1 MNNELLATLDYIE
14 QERGISR
21 EVLIDAIEKA
31 ILSASKKS
39 IHPANDV
46 EVKIDRTTGLIK
58 AWAKLEVVETNPTCD
73 QILVAPAIERYPGAK
88 VGDVVKWEVTPKNF
102 GRVAAQ
108 YAKNTIMNQ
117 LRKAEKEIVL
127 EEFKDRV
134 GQIVSG
140 VVRRFESGNIIV
152 DMQKA
157 EGVLTPKEKIPGESY
172 MQGDRINALL
182 KKIDPSGAG
191 PSLILSR
198 VSDELIRRLFERE
211 VSEIHDGIVQIKG
224 IAREAGSRTK
234 IAVFSSD
241 SHVDPIGACVGM
253 RGMRVK
259 NITAELGGEKI
270 DIIRFDEDVKVFS
283 ANALQPAVL
292 KSVEIDEAART
303 VNIKVM
309 PDQLSL
315 AIGKRGQNVR
325 LTSKLIGWKININ
338 SDEPV
343 VEVSFEEKLGQTISS
358 LSDTLNLDKE
368 IAGKLVSAGFLSVDS
383 LKSAEVSD
391 LSKIQG
397 LSEDDV
403 QKVVE
408 ALKNMDSTKEQ
419 FIQDSN

>member
-46 EVKIDRTTGLIK
+46 EVKIDRASGLIK
-58 AWAKLEVVETNPTCD
+58 AWAKLEIVESTPTCD
-73 QILVAPAIERYPGAK
+73 QILIAVAKERYPNAK
-88 VGDVVKWEVTPKNF
+88 LGDVVKWEVTPKNF

-140 VVRRFESGNIIV
+140 IVRRFEAGNIIV

-211 VSEIHDGIVQIKG
+211 VSEIHDGIVQIKA

-270 DIIRFDEDVKVFS
+270 DIIRYDEDVKVFA
-283 ANALQPAVL
+283 ANALQPAAL
-292 KSVEIDEAART
+292 KTVEIDEVGRT
-303 VNIKVM
+303 INIKVA

-338 SDEPV
+338 SDAPV
-343 VEVSFEEKLGQTISS
+343 VEVSFEEKLGQTITS
-358 LSDTLNLDKE
+358 LSDTLKLDKA
-368 IAGKLVSAGFLSVDS
+368 IAEKLVNGGFLSVES
-383 LKSAEVSD
+383 LKSVEVAD
-391 LSKIQG
+391 LSKIDG

-408 ALKNMDSTKEQ
+408 ALKNMDSIKE
-419 FIQDSN
+419 

>member
-1 MNNELLATLDYIE
+1 MNSELLATLDYIE

-46 EVKIDRTTGLIK
+46 EVKIDRASGLIK
-58 AWAKLEVVETNPTCD
+58 AWAKLEVVDGIPTCD
-73 QILVAPAIERYPGAK
+73 QILFAVAKERYPNTK
-88 VGDVVKWEVTPKNF
+88 LGDVVKWEVTPKNF
-102 GRVAAQ
+102 GRIAAQ

-172 MQGDRINALL
+172 MQGDRINAIL

-198 VSDELIRRLFERE
+198 VSDELIRKLFERE
-211 VSEIHDGIVQIKG
+211 VSEIHDGIVQIKA

-270 DIIRFDEDVKVFS
+270 DIIRYDEDVKVFS
-283 ANALQPAVL
+283 ANALQPAAL
-292 KSVEIDEAART
+292 KTVELDEAART
-303 VNIKVM
+303 INIKVA

-338 SDEPV
+338 SDAPV
-343 VEVSFEEKLGQTISS
+343 VEVSFEEKLGQTIAS
-358 LSDTLNLDKE
+358 LSDTLKLDKT
-368 IAGKLVSAGFLSVDS
+368 IAEKLVNGGFLSEES
-383 LKSAEVSD
+383 LKSVEVSD
-391 LSKIQG
+391 LSKIDG

-408 ALKNMDSTKEQ
+408 ALKNMDSKKE
-419 FIQDSN
+419 

>member
-1 MNNELLATLDYIE
+1 MNSELLATLDYIE

-21 EVLIDAIEKA
+21 EVLIDTIEKA

-46 EVKIDRTTGLIK
+46 EVKIDRASGLIK
-58 AWAKLEVVETNPTCD
+58 AWAKLEVVDGSPTCD
-73 QILVAPAIERYPGAK
+73 QILIAVAKERYPNAK
-88 VGDVVKWEVTPKNF
+88 LGDIVKWEVTPKNF
-102 GRVAAQ
+102 GRIAAQ

-127 EEFKDRV
+127 DEFKDRV

-140 VVRRFESGNIIV
+140 VVRRFEAGNIIV

-241 SHVDPIGACVGM
+241 AHVDPIGACVGM

-270 DIIRFDEDVKVFS
+270 DIIR
-283 ANALQPAVL
+283 
-292 KSVEIDEAART
+292 
-303 VNIKVM
+303 
-309 PDQLSL
+309 
-315 AIGKRGQNVR
+315 
-325 LTSKLIGWKININ
+325 
-338 SDEPV
+338 
-343 VEVSFEEKLGQTISS
+343 
-358 LSDTLNLDKE
+358 
-368 IAGKLVSAGFLSVDS
+368 
-383 LKSAEVSD
+383 
-391 LSKIQG
+391 
-397 LSEDDV
+397 
-403 QKVVE
+403 
-408 ALKNMDSTKEQ
+408 
-419 FIQDSN
+419 

>member
-1 MNNELLATLDYIE
+1 MNSELLATLDYIE

-46 EVKIDRTTGLIK
+46 EVKIDRVSGLIK
-58 AWAKLEVVETNPTCD
+58 AWAKLEVVESSPTCD
-73 QILVAPAIERYPGAK
+73 QILIAVAKERYPNAK
-88 VGDVVKWEVTPKNF
+88 LGDVIKWEVTPKNF
-102 GRVAAQ
+102 GRIAAQ

-157 EGVLTPKEKIPGESY
+157 EGVLMPKDKIPGESY

-198 VSDELIRRLFERE
+198 VSDEFIRRLFERE
-211 VSEIHDGIVQIKG
+211 VSEIHDGIVQIKA
-224 IAREAGSRTK
+224 IARESGSRTK

-270 DIIRFDEDVKVFS
+270 DIIRYDEDVKVFAS
-283 ANALQPAVL
+283 NALQPAVL
-292 KSVEIDEAART
+292 KTLEIDEATRT
-303 VNIKVM
+303 INIKVA

-343 VEVSFEEKLGQTISS
+343 VEITFEEKLGQTIAS
-358 LSDTLNLDKE
+358 LSETLKLDKA
-368 IAGKLVSAGFLSVDS
+368 IAEKLVNGGFLSVES
-383 LKSAEVSD
+383 LKSVEVSD
-391 LSKIQG
+391 LSKIQNF
-397 LSEDDV
+397 SEEDV

-408 ALKNMDSTKEQ
+408 ALKNMDSTKE
-419 FIQDSN
+419 

>member
-1 MNNELLATLDYIE
+1 MNSELLATLDYIE
-14 QERGISR
+14 QERGINR
-21 EVLIDAIEKA
+21 EVLIDTIEKA

-46 EVKIDRTTGLIK
+46 EVKIDRVSGLIK
-58 AWAKLEVVETNPTCD
+58 AWAKLEVVESSPTCD
-73 QILVAPAIERYPGAK
+73 QILIAVAKERYPNVKLGET
-88 VGDVVKWEVTPKNF
+88 VKWEVTPKNF
-102 GRVAAQ
+102 GRIAAQ

-172 MQGDRINALL
+172 MQGDRINAIL

-198 VSDELIRRLFERE
+198 VSDELIRKLFERE
-211 VSEIHDGIVQIKG
+211 VSELHDGIVQIKA

-270 DIIRFDEDVKVFS
+270 DIIRYDDDVKIFT

-292 KSVEIDEAART
+292 KSVELNDAART
-303 VNIKVM
+303 INIKVM

-325 LTSKLIGWKININ
+325 LTSKLLGWKINIS

-343 VEVSFEEKLGQTISS
+343 VEVSFEEKLGQTIAS
-358 LSDTLNLDKE
+358 LSDTLKLDKT
-368 IAGKLVSAGFLSVDS
+368 IAEKLVNGGFLSVES
-383 LKSAEVSD
+383 LKSVEVSD

-403 QKVVE
+403 RKVVE
-408 ALKNMDSTKEQ
+408 ALNNMATVTE
-419 FIQDSN
+419 

>member
-1 MNNELLATLDYIE
+1 MNSELLATLDYIE

-46 EVKIDRTTGLIK
+46 EVKIDRVSGLIK
-58 AWAKLEVVETNPTCD
+58 AWAKLEVVESSPTCD
-73 QILVAPAIERYPGAK
+73 QILIAVAKERYPNAK
-88 VGDVVKWEVTPKNF
+88 LGDVIKWEVTPKNF
-102 GRVAAQ
+102 GRIAAQ

-157 EGVLTPKEKIPGESY
+157 EGVLTPKDKIPGESY

-198 VSDELIRRLFERE
+198 VSDEFIRRLFERE
-211 VSEIHDGIVQIKG
+211 VSEIHDGIVQIKA

-270 DIIRFDEDVKVFS
+270 DIIRYDEDVKVFAS
-283 ANALQPAVL
+283 NALQPAAL
-292 KSVEIDEAART
+292 KTLEIDEAART
-303 VNIKVM
+303 INIKVA

-343 VEVSFEEKLGQTISS
+343 VEVTFEEKLGQTIAS
-358 LSDTLNLDKE
+358 LSETLKLDKA
-368 IAGKLVSAGFLSVDS
+368 IAEKLVNGGFLSVDS
-383 LKSAEVSD
+383 LKSVEVSD

-397 LSEDDV
+397 FSEDDV

-408 ALKNMDSTKEQ
+408 ALKNMDSTKE
-419 FIQDSN
+419 

>member
-1 MNNELLATLDYIE
+1 MNSELLATLDYIE

-21 EVLIDAIEKA
+21 EVLIDTIEKA

-46 EVKIDRTTGLIK
+46 EVKIDRVSGLIK
-58 AWAKLEVVETNPTCD
+58 AWAKLEAVESSPTCD
-73 QILVAPAIERYPGAK
+73 QILIAVAKERYPGVK
-88 VGDVVKWEVTPKNF
+88 LGDVVKWEVTPKNF

-127 EEFKDRV
+127 DEFKDRV

-198 VSDELIRRLFERE
+198 VSDELIRKLFERE

-283 ANALQPAVL
+283 ANALQPATL
-292 KSVEIDEAART
+292 KTVEIDDAAKT
-303 VNIKVM
+303 INVKVA

-343 VEVSFEEKLGQTISS
+343 VEVSFEEKLGQTITS
-358 LSDTLNLDKE
+358 LSDALKIDKA
-368 IAGKLVSAGFLSVDS
+368 IAEKLVNGGFLSVES
-383 LKSAEVSD
+383 LKSVEVSD

-397 LSEDDV
+397 FSEEDV
-403 QKVVE
+403 EKVVE
-408 ALKNMDSTKEQ
+408 ALKNMGSTKE
-419 FIQDSN
+419 